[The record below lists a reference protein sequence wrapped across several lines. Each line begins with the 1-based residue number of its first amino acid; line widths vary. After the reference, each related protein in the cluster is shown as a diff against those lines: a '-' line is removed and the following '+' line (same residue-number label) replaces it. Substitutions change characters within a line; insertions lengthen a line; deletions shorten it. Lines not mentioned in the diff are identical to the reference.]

1 MAEKI
6 RVDFIYPPIPVRSM
20 DYQAVYANDEPDDDG
35 RMAVGHGQ
43 TAAAAVLDLLDNHY
57 RGVECSR
64 DAGVL

>member
-6 RVDFIYPPIPVRSM
+6 RVDFIYPPIPIRSF
-20 DYQAVYANDEPDDDG
+20 DYQATFDGDEPNDDG
-35 RMAVGHGQ
+35 QMAVGHGP

-64 DAGVL
+64 EVGVN